1 MHYGK
6 TILWAAGV
14 GFAAI
19 VTQPAASAPVK
30 PGTQA
35 ATSVTELSAQQ
46 RRRVRPRI
54 TVVPLSRYYRQ
65 CDSWLAVEHRP
76 SGDVITPQMRC
87 VWALR

>member
-1 MHYGK
+1 MRYGK
-6 TILWAAGV
+6 TVLWAAGLGMAV
-14 GFAAI
+14 I
-19 VTQPAASAPVK
+19 VQPAVSAPAR
-30 PGTQA
+30 A
-35 ATSVTELSAQQ
+35 AAETAAMPSTELSSQQ

-65 CDSWLAVEHRP
+65 CDSWLAVEHRA

>member
-6 TILWAAGV
+6 TVLWAAGL
-14 GFAAI
+14 GLAAI
-19 VTQPAASAPVK
+19 ATQPAASAPAK
-30 PGTQA
+30 SA
-35 ATSVTELSAQQ
+35 ATTAPTELSAQQ
-46 RRRVRPRI
+46 RRRPPARI

-87 VWALR
+87 RWALR

>member
-1 MHYGK
+1 MRYGK
-6 TILWAAGV
+6 TVLWAAGLGIAV
-14 GFAAI
+14 IA
-19 VTQPAASAPVK
+19 QPAVSAPARSA
-30 PGTQA
+30 A
-35 ATSVTELSAQQ
+35 ATAAMPSTELSAQQ

-54 TVVPLSRYYRQ
+54 TIVPLSRYYRQ

>member
-6 TILWAAGV
+6 TVLWAAGV
-14 GFAAI
+14 GLAAI
-19 VTQPAASAPVK
+19 VAQPAASAPLK
-30 PGTQA
+30 SGTQA
-35 ATSVTELSAQQ
+35 AMSSSEFSAQQ

-65 CDSWLAVEHRP
+65 CDSWMAVEHRP

>member
-6 TILWAAGV
+6 TVLWAAGV
-14 GFAAI
+14 GLAAI
-19 VTQPAASAPVK
+19 VTQPAASAPK
-30 PGTQA
+30 STAPNA
-35 ATSVTELSAQQ
+35 AMSSTELSAQQ
-46 RRRVRPRI
+46 RRRAPARI

>member
-1 MHYGK
+1 MHYGR

-14 GFAAI
+14 GLAAI

-30 PGTQA
+30 SGTQA
-35 ATSVTELSAQQ
+35 AMSTELSAQQ